1 MESFGE
7 RVRRLRQFK
16 VMTQTEL
23 AGKAGISI
31 VTVARLENGEGEPNP
46 RPATV
51 RGLARALGV
60 DPSWLLFG
68 EDEDEMGKAAA

>member
-16 VMTQTEL
+16 VMTQTDL
-23 AGKAGISI
+23 ATKAGISI
-31 VTVARLENGEGEPNP
+31 VTVTRLENDEGEIKP
-46 RPATV
+46 RPTTV
-51 RGLARALGV
+51 RRLAAALGV

-68 EDEDEMGKAAA
+68 EEDEMGKAAA

>member
-16 VMTQTEL
+16 VMTQTDL
-23 AGKAGISI
+23 ATKAGISI
-31 VTVARLENGEGEPNP
+31 VTVARLENDEGEIKP

-51 RGLARALGV
+51 RGLAEALGV

-68 EDEDEMGKAAA
+68 EEDEMGKAAA

>member
-1 MESFGE
+1 METFGQ
-7 RVRRLRQFK
+7 RVRRLRQLS

-23 AGKAGISI
+23 AAKAGVSL
-31 VTVARLENGEGEPNP
+31 VTVARLENDDGEIRP

-51 RGLARALGV
+51 RGLAEALGV

-68 EDEDEMGKAAA
+68 EEGEQTLKTAA

>member
-16 VMTQTEL
+16 VMTQTDL
-23 AGKAGISI
+23 ATKAGISI
-31 VTVARLENGEGEPNP
+31 VTVTRLENDEGEIKP
-46 RPATV
+46 RPTTV
-51 RGLARALGV
+51 RRLATALGV

-68 EDEDEMGKAAA
+68 EEDEMGKAAA